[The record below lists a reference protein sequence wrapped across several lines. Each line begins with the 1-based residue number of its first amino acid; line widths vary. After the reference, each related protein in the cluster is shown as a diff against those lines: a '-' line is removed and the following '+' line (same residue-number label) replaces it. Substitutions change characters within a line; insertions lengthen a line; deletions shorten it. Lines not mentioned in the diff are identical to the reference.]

1 MVEETV
7 KTSEEIGKPVEP
19 QVDLSQYIP
28 VTDFRKFQATADRR
42 YEEEKKARAALEE
55 QLESL
60 ISDPKARA
68 EAKQQRLEAQLA
80 VYKQKDLLA
89 EQRRLFAEQWEVP
102 TDVLA
107 KAEAPED
114 MTRAALDWLNAQRKQ
129 VQTPKK
135 EEESPLADKV
145 ATGVGATP
153 DFSKMSEGAFEKQI
167 QELRAVARQGGRKG
181 EAARLEISKLEAQ
194 KARNV
199 VRQPHSRV

>member
-7 KTSEEIGKPVEP
+7 KTSEEIGTPVEP
-19 QVDLSQYIP
+19 QVDLSQYVPIA
-28 VTDFRKFQATADRR
+28 DFRKHQSITDRKL
-42 YEEEKKARAALEE
+42 EEIRKEKEALAE

-80 VYKQKDLLA
+80 VYKQREVLA

-102 TDVLA
+102 TEVLA

-153 DFSKMSEGAFEKQI
+153 DFSKMSEGSFEKQI
-167 QELRAVARQGGRKG
+167 QDLRVVAKKGGRAG
-181 EAARLEISKLEAQ
+181 EAARLEILKLESH
-194 KARNV
+194 RG
-199 VRQPHSRV
+199 RSTQPRSRV